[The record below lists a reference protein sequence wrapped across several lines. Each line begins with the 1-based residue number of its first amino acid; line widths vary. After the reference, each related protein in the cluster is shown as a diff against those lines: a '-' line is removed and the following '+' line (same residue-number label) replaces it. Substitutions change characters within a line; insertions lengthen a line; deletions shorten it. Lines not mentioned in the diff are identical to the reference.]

1 VFLSSSF
8 FCQYTSSFP
17 CSTVVLGGI
26 GLGIAIA
33 IFDYVWT
40 SANVS
45 SVVRVARRSLTLW
58 SPQQRSYIESH
69 VYNAQHPK
77 IVSLE
82 CRGSVFFG
90 SSMQFLSSILDKIS
104 IAPSVEEKT
113 EISVVNSPI
122 PNRARHS
129 VNSPLSSASDSP
141 SVRLQRR
148 KREREDD
155 LKRKPRSASQAP
167 PRYLVL
173 DLSSVSNIDASAAR
187 GCFLQLAKICA
198 TRGVVV
204 CAAGANSRIDWI
216 MQTHD
221 AAQHVVDGLAS
232 GSLESKEKIILFN
245 DFDEGEKATDKF

>member
-1 VFLSSSF
+1 MLIILF
-8 FCQYTSSFP
+8 
-17 CSTVVLGGI
+17 STMILGGI

-45 SVVRVARRSLTLW
+45 SVLPVARRSLTLW
-58 SPQQRSYIESH
+58 SPQQRTYIENH
-69 VYNAQHPK
+69 IYNAKHPK
-77 IVSLE
+77 IVTLE

-104 IAPSVEEKT
+104 IHPSVEET
-113 EISVVNSPI
+113 AEISVVNSPV
-122 PNRARHS
+122 PNRTRHS
-129 VNSPLSSASDSP
+129 LNSPIRSASASP
-141 SVRLQRR
+141 ISDRLHER
-148 KREREDD
+148 KRAREDD
-155 LKRKPRSASQAP
+155 IKRKPRSVLRVP

-198 TRGVVV
+198 AREIVV

-216 MQTHD
+216 LQTHD

-232 GSLESKEKIILFN
+232 GSLDTKEKIILFN
-245 DFDEGEKATDKF
+245 DFDEGE

>member
-1 VFLSSSF
+1 M
-8 FCQYTSSFP
+8 
-17 CSTVVLGGI
+17 
-26 GLGIAIA
+26 GIAIA

-69 VYNAQHPK
+69 VYNAQRPK
-77 IVSLE
+77 IVPLE

-104 IAPSVEEKT
+104 IAPSVEETT
-113 EISVVNSPI
+113 EI
-122 PNRARHS
+122 NRARHS
-129 VNSPLSSASDSP
+129 VNSPLPSASDSP
-141 SVRLQRR
+141 SVHLQRR
-148 KREREDD
+148 KQEREDD
-155 LKRKPRSASQAP
+155 LKRKSPRAP

-198 TRGVVV
+198 ARGIVV
-204 CAAGANSRIDWI
+204 CAAGANSRISWI

-221 AAQHVVDGLAS
+221 AAQHVVDSLAS
-232 GSLESKEKIILFN
+232 GSLESEEKIILFN
-245 DFDEGEKATDKF
+245 DFDEGECRALISSRTRF